1 MSLIEELERTR
12 DEITDLEF
20 TAERSLQV
28 DRLNLVIDW
37 LKEREK

>member
-1 MSLIEELERTR
+1 MPLIEELERIR

-20 TAERSLQV
+20 TPDRSLQV

-37 LKEREK
+37 LKEREQ

>member
-1 MSLIEELERTR
+1 MPLIEELERIR

-37 LKEREK
+37 LKEREQ